1 MARNYAALPHEYL
14 EEMKELSDAEFGR
27 LCRALLLY
35 SMTGQETQLQGAER
49 LLLRRVYMQERRYQ
63 DSYDEVTK
71 KRSEAGKAGAEKRWG
86 KNRLANAINTIA
98 SDSNAIANH
107 GKNGYTETETKTNTD
122 SLLSNDSKR
131 EYRACAREGLPSAE
145 EVDAYIQSLG
155 GNELT
160 SRSWYA
166 LYAANWQTLSGQP
179 ITPDNWRQ
187 VARKYT
193 DGEMP

>member
-14 EEMKELSDAEFGR
+14 EEMRELSDAEFGR

-63 DSYDEVTK
+63 DSYDEVAK

-86 KNRLANAINTIA
+86 KNRMANAKNPMA

-107 GKNGYTETETKTNTD
+107 GKNGYTETDTNTD

-131 EYRACAREGLPSAE
+131 AYRACAREGLPSAE
-145 EVDAYIQSLG
+145 EADAYIQSLG

-166 LYAANWQTLSGQP
+166 LYAENWRTLSGQP

>member
-14 EEMKELSDAEFGR
+14 EEMRELSDAEFGR

-63 DSYDEVTK
+63 DSYDEVAK

-86 KNRLANAINTIA
+86 KNRMANAKNA
-98 SDSNAIANH
+98 MANDSNAMSSNS
-107 GKNGYTETETKTNTD
+107 KNGYTDTD
-122 SLLSNDSKR
+122 TDTDALLSNDSKR
-131 EYRACAREGLPSAE
+131 AYRACAREGLPSAE
-145 EVDAYIQSLG
+145 EADAYIQSLG

-166 LYAANWQTLSGQP
+166 LYAANWRTLSGQP